1 MEEGR
6 RRGEGRALKNR
17 WTAGLQEGA
26 LRLMMRERVLF
37 YVSLLGSSRGWC
49 GEREREE
56 MLYLYYRFGTP
67 ALVYPFPFPSSSVI
81 ERTQLSRRRLVGG
94 AALAGPF
101 HHHFLTFRAK
111 R

>member
-37 YVSLLGSSRGWC
+37 YVSLLGSSGLVSGLVRR
-49 GEREREE
+49 ERERERRC
-56 MLYLYYRFGTP
+56 YTCIT
-67 ALVYPFPFPSSSVI
+67 VSV
-81 ERTQLSRRRLVGG
+81 LL
-94 AALAGPF
+94 P
-101 HHHFLTFRAK
+101 
-111 R
+111 